1 MTVEAAPFDPAALDV
16 WPVGDVPTR
25 DFATSVAALPQVV
38 ASLESEAL
46 CGVVTARCQ
55 THDLTLLMLNGA
67 MISATLKSPE
77 VWPLSGASAL
87 EALDHRSRPGD
98 PVRVCVRPLARP
110 VVECL
115 RASQDRDPTFRP
127 VDGLEELRT
136 VLREIS
142 TGAHHGV
149 VDLSDR
155 KRYGRLLLH
164 HGRFL
169 GSYSAERPH
178 IEPSLSRLTPL
189 VGGGAAT
196 LALRRV
202 PAGAPIPLRW
212 PARTEATQSV
222 DEEEGFRRQTTDEA
236 RNERIET
243 VLLWL
248 LSNVERERTRA
259 GTGRDAEGKVL
270 QVLAVFANAIAGL
283 ASQLASSSWHAME
296 LPRRRVAA
304 AALILDHPLVD
315 ELEWRGDDIDGAAL
329 ARRYRRRARDIASAQ
344 AFREGITAIL
354 LILTQ
359 QAAEVVVEEISDPSV
374 RRRCAETLE
383 AWEQSVVAA

>member
-16 WPVGDVPTR
+16 WPIGDVASR
-25 DFATSVAALPQVV
+25 DFATSIAALPQVV
-38 ASLESEAL
+38 ASLESEAM

-55 THDLTLLMLNGA
+55 VHDLTLLMLNGA
-67 MISATLKSPE
+67 MISAMLKSPD
-77 VWPLSGASAL
+77 VWPLSGVSAL
-87 EALDHRSRPGD
+87 EGLDHRLRPSD
-98 PVRVCVRPLARP
+98 AVRVCVRPLPRP

-127 VDGLEELRT
+127 VDGLDDLRT
-136 VLREIS
+136 ALREIS
-142 TGAHHGV
+142 TAAHHGV

-169 GSYSAERPH
+169 GSYSGERPH
-178 IEPSLSRLTPL
+178 IEPSLSRLAPL
-189 VGGGAAT
+189 MSGGAAT

-202 PAGAPIPLRW
+202 PEGPPTPLRW
-212 PARTEATQSV
+212 PARSEATQPV
-222 DEEEGFRRQTTDEA
+222 ADEEAIRRQTTDEA

-270 QVLAVFANAIAGL
+270 QVLAVFANAMAGL
-283 ASQLASSSWHAME
+283 ASQLASSSWHAMDF
-296 LPRRRVAA
+296 PRRRVAA

-315 ELEWRGDDIDGAAL
+315 EVEWRGDEIDGAAL

-383 AWEQSVVAA
+383 AWEQSIAAA